1 MESCSPEGGPKSTAA
16 ATPQHRD
23 APAEAPRQAG
33 GALML
38 IDKEHQL
45 AGRLLGPFASKQHR
59 HVAAKQALCRIRHS
73 PPTSHAGDW
82 TKEALHA

>member
-1 MESCSPEGGPKSTAA
+1 
-16 ATPQHRD
+16 
-23 APAEAPRQAG
+23 
-33 GALML
+33 ML

-45 AGRLLGPFASKQHR
+45 AGRLLGPFASKHQHR
-59 HVAAKQALCRIRHS
+59 HVAAKQVLWRIRHL